1 MNDLLRWGRGKIPFL
16 GEMLFSILLFP
27 ATFSF
32 TEEWLKAHKGG
43 QSPDSPNMALLLCA
57 MYVCLGFV
65 NLFRAIRLRAKSR
78 SVFIAHLVYAAVFVA
93 CGILVE
99 VLGHNDTT
107 QTVLVAAFWVCM
119 LSGRVLAILRK
130 RKPLNIVLNAVA
142 ILFIVMLLFN
152 AGDSFS
158 IAVVALMITLTAL
171 TSIFIGMFSQIRVDV
186 LKDILRETYAFEIIF
201 GLLIAMI
208 AFSFVLK
215 YYEDAIH
222 TFWDGLWYCF
232 AIVTTI
238 GFGDIT
244 ATTAIGRG
252 LSIILGVYGIIVVAL
267 ITSIIV
273 NYYGEMKRTRATET
287 DRTPR
292 RRNRSGGACA
302 ATAVRLPL
310 ESATFP

>member
-1 MNDLLRWGRGKIPFL
+1 MNDLLRRGRGKIPFL

-65 NLFRAIRLRAKSR
+65 NLFRAFRLRAKSR

-93 CGILVE
+93 CCILVE
-99 VLGHNDTT
+99 VLGYSDTT
-107 QTVLVAAFWVCM
+107 RTVLVVAFWACM

-130 RKPLNIVLNAVA
+130 RRLLNIVLNALA
-142 ILFIVMLLFN
+142 ILIIVLLLSN
-152 AGDSFS
+152 AGDEFS
-158 IAVVALMITLTAL
+158 MIFVSLMITLTAFS
-171 TSIFIGMFSQIRVDV
+171 SIFVGMFSQIRLDV

-232 AIVTTI
+232 AVVTTI

-244 ATTAIGRG
+244 ATTAVGRA
-252 LSIILGVYGIIVVAL
+252 LSIILGIYGIIVVSL

-273 NYYGEMKRTRATET
+273 NYYGEMKRTKTMQPAAQA
-287 DRTPR
+287 
-292 RRNRSGGACA
+292 GGDDGGK
-302 ATAVRLPL
+302 TA
-310 ESATFP
+310 

>member
-1 MNDLLRWGRGKIPFL
+1 MNDLLRRGQGKIPFI
-16 GEMLFSILLFP
+16 GEMLFSILAFP

-32 TEEWLKAHKGG
+32 IEEWLQVSKGT
-43 QSPDSPNMALLLCA
+43 QSADAPNMALLLCA

-65 NLFRAIRLRAKSR
+65 NLFRAFRLRAKSR
-78 SVFIAHLVYAAVFVA
+78 STFVVHLVYAGVFVA
-93 CGILVE
+93 CGILAE
-99 VLGHNDTT
+99 VLGYNDTT
-107 QTVLVAAFWVCM
+107 QTVLVVAFWACM
-119 LSGRVLAILRK
+119 LSDRVLAILHR
-130 RKPLNIVLNAVA
+130 RRPLNIVLNALA
-142 ILFIVMLLFN
+142 ILLLVLLLSSADDGSSMLLV
-152 AGDSFS
+152 S
-158 IAVVALMITLTAL
+158 LMITLTAL
-171 TSIFIGMFSQIRVDV
+171 TSIFAGMFSQIRIDV

-201 GLLIAMI
+201 GLLIAML

-273 NYYGEMKRTRATET
+273 NYYGEMKKSNNEKAIKTNNPDGDNA
-287 DRTPR
+287 
-292 RRNRSGGACA
+292 N
-302 ATAVRLPL
+302 
-310 ESATFP
+310 